1 MVSNIVG
8 AANISNYSTGREGRL
23 FEHGRVGPVLWT
35 GRYGEPSNDI
45 SFWLSAGPSCSM
57 PAMVVALR

>member
-8 AANISNYSTGREGRL
+8 AANISHYNTGRQGRS
-23 FEHGRVGPVLWT
+23 VWT
-35 GRYGEPSNDI
+35 GRYVDPSSDI

>member
-8 AANISNYSTGREGRL
+8 AANISNYSMAR
-23 FEHGRVGPVLWT
+23 HGPSLRAGPHSAASRV
-35 GRYGEPSNDI
+35 I

-57 PAMVVALR
+57 LAMVVALL